1 MLKNRHLIVS
11 IAIFIVLIAAT
22 MIQSMANKQ
31 EQDISQLSLFGS
43 ASSTLEQVE
52 RFDLEIEGTN
62 GDRVDMKFH
71 SQAKDK
77 DDSLFRKRI
86 NNEETRLIG
95 EQAEVEINNLVK
107 KLPHPAQ
114 TKPLAFVEKLL
125 EALGIPEVEVGEV
138 EL

>member
-1 MLKNRHLIVS
+1 MEKNAKNRHLIVS

-52 RFDLEIEGTN
+52 RFDLEIEGKW
-62 GDRVDMKFH
+62 RSVDMKFH

-114 TKPLAFVEKLL
+114 TKPLAFVENY
-125 EALGIPEVEVGEV
+125 
-138 EL
+138 